1 MILWILFPSKESD
14 FNNVM
19 HVIITIILLPL
30 QKIKLVYDETP
41 RVNSLVNSSKT
52 NINNNEMQPRYLLT
66 NLIVFNQYNKIK

>member
-1 MILWILFPSKESD
+1 MFPSKESD

>member
-1 MILWILFPSKESD
+1 MLWILFPSKESD